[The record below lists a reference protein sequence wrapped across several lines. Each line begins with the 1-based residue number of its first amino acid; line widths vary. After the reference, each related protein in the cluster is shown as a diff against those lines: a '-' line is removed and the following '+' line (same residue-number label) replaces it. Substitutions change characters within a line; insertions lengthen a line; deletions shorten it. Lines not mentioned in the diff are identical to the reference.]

1 MCVEFVRYI
10 PSMAL
15 VPDIKAIGKTGANG
29 ADGGRKQNKSFISK
43 HWLHYGSCVS
53 RQTMLKQNTVT
64 ALYLLVRKEAAT
76 AKTQYKA
83 EWDVTREWKQV
94 TVVSVAKMNE
104 QRKAHFFLIIW
115 IKTSFL

>member
-1 MCVEFVRYI
+1 MCVELVRYI

-15 VPDIKAIGKTGANG
+15 VPDIKAIGKTR
-29 ADGGRKQNKSFISK
+29 ADGGRKQNKSFISQ
-43 HWLHYGSCVS
+43 HWFHYSSCVS

-64 ALYLLVRKEAAT
+64 ALYLLGSKAAAA

-83 EWDVTREWKQV
+83 EWDVMREWKEV

-104 QRKAHFFLIIW
+104 QRKAHSSLIIW

>member
-1 MCVEFVRYI
+1 MCVECVRHI

-15 VPDIKAIGKTGANG
+15 VPDIKSIGKIAANG

-43 HWLHYGSCVS
+43 HWFHYGSCVS

-64 ALYLLVRKEAAT
+64 ALYLLGRKAAAA

-83 EWDVTREWKQV
+83 EWDVMREWK
-94 TVVSVAKMNE
+94 
-104 QRKAHFFLIIW
+104 
-115 IKTSFL
+115 